1 MEVSAQLI
9 APRAHTWLLQGWATP
24 PALQLFDRVCNLIN
38 QTGQVISVVT
48 ADLGPNPLAI
58 VIPNLHLSD
67 WVAQPNPPISLDMPA
82 TPSALPSLKIDQ
94 LTIDMATAV
103 AWNPIPAWHRPL
115 NFDLIHSLV
124 ANHSLFQ
131 PAVPL
136 ALVSQMQQALHANDQ
151 PLIAQTARQLAGLG
165 PGLTPAGDDF
175 LVGILYALFSK
186 QSTSSH
192 HSDYCSPLTNYC
204 SLITATAAP
213 HTTTLSANLLQA
225 AGQGEASRAWHDL
238 VIAQRE
244 TAVYTAITKIL
255 KTGHSSGSD
264 ALLGFLLGQP
274 DDHWQIDN

>member
-9 APRAHTWLLQGWATP
+9 APRTHTWLLQGWETP
-24 PALQLFDRVCNLIN
+24 PTLQLFDQVCNLVN
-38 QTGQVISVVT
+38 RAGQVLSVVT

-58 VIPNLHLSD
+58 VIPNLHLPD
-67 WVAQPNPPISLDMPA
+67 WVALPNPPISLDLPA
-82 TPSALPSLKIDQ
+82 TPSALPSLIIDQ

-124 ANHSLFQ
+124 VNHPLFQ

-136 ALVSQMQQALHANDQ
+136 ALVSQMQEALYANA
-151 PLIAQTARQLAGLG
+151 PSLIAQTARQLAGLG

-175 LVGILYALFSK
+175 LVGILYALHSK
-186 QSTSSH
+186 QATSSPYC
-192 HSDYCSPLTNYC
+192 DYCLPLTAHY

-225 AGQGEASRAWHDL
+225 AGQGEASAAWHDL
-238 VIAQRE
+238 VTAQGE

-264 ALLGFLLGQP
+264 ALFGFLLGRP
-274 DDHWQIDN
+274 LAN